1 MLRALEYLAAFT
13 LLGYTVAESRGRLEE
28 RAGPRLARLAG
39 ASVLSAAALE
49 ALRGLHPGHGA
60 SVLVLLLTAAMSLY
74 GGLIY
79 RIQLAVVREAV
90 APRAP

>member
-1 MLRALEYLAAFT
+1 
-13 LLGYTVAESRGRLEE
+13 
-28 RAGPRLARLAG
+28 
-39 ASVLSAAALE
+39 
-49 ALRGLHPGHGA
+49 
-60 SVLVLLLTAAMSLY
+60 VLVLLLTTAMSLY